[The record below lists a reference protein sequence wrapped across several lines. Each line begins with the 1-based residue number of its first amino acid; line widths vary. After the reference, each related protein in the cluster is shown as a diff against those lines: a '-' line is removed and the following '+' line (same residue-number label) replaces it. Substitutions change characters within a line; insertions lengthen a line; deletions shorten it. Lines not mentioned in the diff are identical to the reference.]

1 VGLDPEQPRLR
12 AVESEAD
19 HHRLPRSRK
28 KSGVS
33 KIRFK
38 SGVNRRLT
46 TTACRRAAGWV
57 IVRGDPE
64 GWGG

>member
-33 KIRFK
+33 KIRRK
-38 SGVNRRLT
+38 
-46 TTACRRAAGWV
+46 
-57 IVRGDPE
+57 
-64 GWGG
+64 